1 MFLIN
6 FKNEIKPPK
15 DVNMHTIE
23 FNYIEWQNKDNS
35 LKYPCNF
42 LIMYIPTGDKQNY
55 PCILLVWKTT
65 KKSPQSFL
73 AN

>member
-23 FNYIEWQNKDNS
+23 FNYIEWQNKDNF

-42 LIMYIPTGDKQNY
+42 LSIYIPIGDKQNY
-55 PCILLVWKTT
+55 PLYTSSLKTT